1 MRRVFDAAMLFGA
14 MFAVS
19 TVAAAQTTSVQP
31 STTPPA
37 QQTPPPA
44 RPSQT
49 PPPSGQTPAPTTVEP
64 ARTTR
69 QPTAPG
75 LPSIPANVKLD
86 LSITDTYTGT
96 PVKKTVSMLI
106 LNGQNG
112 MIRTSNRLA
121 TGFNVGLNVDAAVM
135 IQQGGLITVRVTFEY
150 TPAQTTTGIVQTDDV
165 AKAQAEQKFAPR
177 PQPAELHESLS
188 VILQDG
194 KPLLVSQSADPTT
207 DRKVMV
213 ELMATVLK

>member
-1 MRRVFDAAMLFGA
+1 
-14 MFAVS
+14 
-19 TVAAAQTTSVQP
+19 
-31 STTPPA
+31 
-37 QQTPPPA
+37 
-44 RPSQT
+44 
-49 PPPSGQTPAPTTVEP
+49 VEP
-64 ARTTR
+64 ARGQR

-75 LPSIPANVKLD
+75 LPSIPANVKLE
-86 LSITDTYTGT
+86 LTITDTYTGT
-96 PVKKTVSMLI
+96 PVKKTISMLI

-121 TGFNVGLNVDAAVM
+121 TGHVVGLNVDAAAM

-150 TPAQTTTGIVQTDDV
+150 TPAQMTPAGGNVQTDDV
-165 AKAQAEQKFAPR
+165 ARAQAEQKLSPR
-177 PQPAELHESLS
+177 AQPAELHESLS

-207 DRKVMV
+207 DRKVTV